1 MSVGEETRNLT
12 SPPEF
17 CGGAEPTVS
26 HLEATLSVVF
36 ISKEKKGI
44 QKEREKPMEREEI
57 VICHRSPLC
66 FFVRKRGH
74 DATRLLLLRLH
85 TCWLSKRGLDTYR
98 CI

>member
-1 MSVGEETRNLT
+1 MMSVGEETRNLT

-17 CGGAEPTVS
+17 CGGAEPRVS

-66 FFVRKRGH
+66 FFVERG
-74 DATRLLLLRLH
+74 ATTQHVCCCCAYILVGY
-85 TCWLSKRGLDTYR
+85 LSAG
-98 CI
+98 